1 MKASDLTYPS
11 HDGKTTVHAVV
22 WEPDTDEKP
31 LRGVIQIA
39 HGMEEYIERYTEF
52 AGFLVEHGF
61 AVCGNDNVG
70 HGKSVATPESLSHT
84 SCSPNGTD
92 TLIEDVHGLRGLMQ
106 ERFAGVPYVLFGH
119 SMGAFMTQAYLTRH
133 ADGLAAAIICG
144 VGFTPPV
151 VSKGGTALVNL
162 LIKLHGETAKS
173 ELVDGMVT
181 GAYSKAVKNAR
192 TPLDWLSYSE
202 ANVDK
207 YIEDPLCGVMFTLGG
222 YKALLG
228 LTSIAADPKAAANI
242 PKTLPVLFIAGAED
256 PVGDNGEGV
265 MKAVELYQ
273 KSGIHVVDVSLYRS
287 MRHEILN
294 EDDHQR
300 VFDDVLTWLTRRG
313 L

>member
-61 AVCGNDNVG
+61 AVCGNDHVG
-70 HGKSVATPESLSHT
+70 HGKSVATPESLSHI